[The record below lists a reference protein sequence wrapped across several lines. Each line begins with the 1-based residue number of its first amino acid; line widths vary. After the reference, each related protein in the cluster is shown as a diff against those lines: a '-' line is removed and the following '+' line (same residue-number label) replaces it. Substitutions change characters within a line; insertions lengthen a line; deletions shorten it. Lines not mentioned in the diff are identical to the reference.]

1 MHINLF
7 NINLFNIK
15 DRYLPTQ
22 YQMNYVI
29 IPHVLCGTYILF
41 LYILLIS
48 YITYIYY
55 NITNISLIYT
65 YVEIILI

>member
-1 MHINLF
+1 MH
-7 NINLFNIK
+7 INLFNIK

-41 LYILLIS
+41 LYILLRQ
-48 YITYIYY
+48 YH
-55 NITNISLIYT
+55 
-65 YVEIILI
+65 